1 MTMSDTTINRSVH
14 HHRSRW
20 KFWRRIQWKIHL
32 TLLVLLVLTFYPV
45 VLLLLFSV
53 KNNTQFYTERFTL
66 SFPFYWGNFV
76 AAWASGIAVYMGNS
90 ALYALVAVVLT
101 LVAASLSAYAF
112 ARMRFIG
119 KELLFYLIL
128 GLLMIP
134 GVLTLVPSFVLM
146 LEFKLLNTRWALWL
160 PYAAG
165 GQAFAIFVLRTFFA
179 GLPEELFESARID
192 GASEFTVLRRI
203 TLPLSK
209 PILGTLAL
217 LQIYGIWNDL
227 VWPLTVITKP
237 ELKTVMVGLL
247 GFTSQFNTDY
257 GPLYAGYVIASLPLI
272 LLFALTSGLFVQ
284 GLTSGAIKI

>member
-1 MTMSDTTINRSVH
+1 M
-14 HHRSRW
+14 
-20 KFWRRIQWKIHL
+20 
-32 TLLVLLVLTFYPV
+32 
-45 VLLLLFSV
+45 
-53 KNNTQFYTERFTL
+53 
-66 SFPFYWGNFV
+66 

-119 KELLFYLIL
+119 KEMLFYLIL

>member
-1 MTMSDTTINRSVH
+1 MTTINVSAQAHGQWWRP
-14 HHRSRW
+14 
-20 KFWRRIQWKIHL
+20 WRRSQWKVHL
-32 TLLVLLVLTFYPV
+32 TLLILLVLTFYPV

-53 KNNTQFYTERFTL
+53 KNNTQFFTQRFTL
-66 SFPFYWGNFV
+66 SFPFYLGNFV
-76 AAWASGIAVYMGNS
+76 AAWNSGIAIYMGNS
-90 ALYALVAVVLT
+90 ALSALVAVVLT
-101 LVAASLSAYAF
+101 LTAASLSAYAF

-146 LEFKLLNTRWALWL
+146 LEFNLLNTRWALWL

-192 GASEFTVLRRI
+192 GASEFTVLRHI

-209 PILGTLAL
+209 PIMGTLAL
-217 LQIYGIWNDL
+217 LQVYGIWNDL

-247 GFTSQFNTDY
+247 GFTSQFSTDY
-257 GPLYAGYVIASLPLI
+257 GPLYAGYVIASIPLI
-272 LLFALTSGLFVQ
+272 LLFAFSSGLFIQ

>member
-1 MTMSDTTINRSVH
+1 MTISDTAINRGVA
-14 HHRSRW
+14 HHRRRW
-20 KFWRRIQWKIHL
+20 RVQWKLHL

-66 SFPFYWGNFV
+66 SFPFYWGNFM

-134 GVLTLVPSFVLM
+134 GVLTLVPSFVLL
-146 LEFKLLNTRWALWL
+146 LEFNLLNTRWALWL

-203 TLPLSK
+203 TMPLSK

-247 GFTSQFNTDY
+247 GFTTQFNTDY

-272 LLFALTSGLFVQ
+272 VLFALTSGLFIQ